1 MIIQEFLKI
10 LYIFHYAGCTKRYTA
25 TTKSFIQVDVY
36 SAGHYVGNRFS
47 MNKDWDEF
55 YGGRKAGINLVLI
68 DEVNGSVIVAKT
80 FRTYT
85 SGYSNQLIT
94 FVENIPFGS
103 IVCAAI
109 SHDGVAELSL
119 PAKQTLA
126 WLGSSDIYNVPR
138 YGSWALIGVKGALP
152 GQALEVYEDQNS
164 PAQVSARITL
174 KPYRKK
180 FFEITAQSAGKD
192 YGNYAI
198 ITLNGTAVDIPYVGH
213 DRGLHVM
220 VVDEVTSMIVH
231 RQVFDTSAETG
242 AYSSSSQFV
251 ELIQSLPDGRF
262 VAIAIKEEGFD
273 HLSDEAKRACESLG
287 SALIWQVRHK
297 GSWAIIGQKGAENGS
312 VPEAIG
318 NAGISKSY
326 LVHPQPLPEEKKPSC
341 FITMQALNLRG
352 IGSYISVNGFH
363 INHTGSAKEGSLV
376 VSLKDGKCEVER
388 YKSFTSSYDL
398 SEFIK
403 YTPHGRTVL
412 VNIAYHY
419 RALTVPGSVALE
431 AIGSARMQSLVY
443 DKPWVL
449 VGRKGAPKGSIIEES
464 YSGLGRGFEAVIT
477 VEESNTTLGF
487 VGSVIIKSAGRDL
500 GGYGTIDVD
509 GQTFAIP
516 AEYEC
521 GINMVVFEEDSS
533 SIIFADVFNMTTSNT
548 SDNLDI
554 DRFVNMTD
562 SLPPGTVVAL
572 TTNDAA
578 GLNET
583 EEVKVAIEQLG
594 SRYINQAIKGGS
606 WGMMGQKGAKTHPA
620 LEATSKDGPVEILTH
635 TSANAETLKNTTCKI
650 FVESS
655 GSGSHGG
662 LHFLI
667 NGRSVDSSQ
676 LSGEGIRLVI
686 MKQQSCEVESI
697 ISYPTHAHYSHS
709 NNLAS
714 RIGNV
719 PHGVIVIA
727 SVYGS
732 GHESNPNSHYSYW
745 RYRQYYRSSQT
756 ALSQAFRSI
765 GSSLFGRVSYRDAWA
780 IIGRKGATPGSVPE
794 SHVRSLGHE
803 LSSAVAVGGSMD
815 IFGIGGCKSDLY
827 PIDCLLHD

>member
-1 MIIQEFLKI
+1 M
-10 LYIFHYAGCTKRYTA
+10 
-25 TTKSFIQVDVY
+25 
-36 SAGHYVGNRFS
+36 GNRFS

-55 YGGRKAGINLVLI
+55 YGGRKAGINLAVI
-68 DEVNGSVIVAKT
+68 DEVNGSVIVEKT
-80 FRTYT
+80 LKTYT

-109 SHDGVAELSL
+109 SHDGVIGLSL
-119 PAKQTLA
+119 PAKQTLV
-126 WLGSSDIYNVPR
+126 WLGSSDIYNVPN

-152 GQALEVYEDQNS
+152 GQAVEVYEDQNS

-174 KPYRKK
+174 KPYHRK
-180 FFEITAQSAGKD
+180 FFEITAESAGKD

-198 ITLNGTAVDIPYVGH
+198 ITLNGTAIDIPYVGH

-220 VVDEVTSMIVH
+220 VVDEVTGMIAH

-262 VAIAIKEEGFD
+262 VVVAIKEEGFD

-318 NAGISKSY
+318 NAGISKS
-326 LVHPQPLPEEKKPSC
+326 LLIHPEPLPGEKKLSC
-341 FITMQALNLRG
+341 SIKMQALNLGG

-363 INHTGSAKEGSLV
+363 INHTGSATEGSLV
-376 VSLKDGKCEVER
+376 VALKDGKCEVER
-388 YKSFTSSYDL
+388 YTSFTSSYDL

-412 VNIAYHY
+412 VNLAHHY
-419 RALTVPGSVALE
+419 RALTDSGRAALE
-431 AIGSARMQSLVY
+431 ALGSARMQSLVY

-464 YSGLGRGFEAVIT
+464 YSGLGRGFEALIT

-487 VGSVIIKSAGRDL
+487 VGSIVIQSAGRDL
-500 GGYGTIDVD
+500 GSYGTISVD

-516 AEYEC
+516 TEYEC
-521 GINMVVFEEDSS
+521 GINMVVFGEDSS

-572 TTNDAA
+572 TTNNAA

-583 EEVKVAIEQLG
+583 EEVQVAIEQLG
-594 SRYINQAIKGGS
+594 SRYIDQAVKGGS
-606 WGMMGQKGAKTHPA
+606 WGMMGQKGAKTHLA
-620 LEATSKDGPVEILTH
+620 LEAASEDGPVEILTH
-635 TSANAETLKNTTCKI
+635 TSTHAETLKNTTCKI

-667 NGRSVDSSQ
+667 NGRSINSSQ

-686 MKQQSCEVESI
+686 IKQYSCEVESI
-697 ISYPTHAHYSHS
+697 ISYPTHAHYAHS

-714 RIGNV
+714 RIRNV
-719 PHGVIVIA
+719 PREVIVIA

-732 GHESNPNSHYSYW
+732 GRESNPSRYGYYWPRKHY
-745 RYRQYYRSSQT
+745 RESQT
-756 ALSQAFRSI
+756 ALNQAFQSI
-765 GSSLFGRVSYRDAWA
+765 GSSLFGRVSYRNAWA
-780 IIGRKGATPGSVPE
+780 IIGRKGAIPGSVPE

-803 LSSAVAVGGSMD
+803 LSSALAVGGSMD
-815 IFGIGGCKSDLY
+815 VFGIGGCKSDLY
-827 PIDCLLHD
+827 PIDCLLHN